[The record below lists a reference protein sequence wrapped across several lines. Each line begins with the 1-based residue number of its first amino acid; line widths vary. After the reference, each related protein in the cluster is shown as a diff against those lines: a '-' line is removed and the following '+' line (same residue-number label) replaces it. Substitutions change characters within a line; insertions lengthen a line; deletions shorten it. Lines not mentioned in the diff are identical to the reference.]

1 MGKTSA
7 RVKNRYNEKAYDRIA
22 VIVPKGRKTVYK
34 AFSEGRGISMNA
46 FIVQAVEREIERL
59 QSISPETDC
68 K

>member
-1 MGKTSA
+1 MGKVSQKA
-7 RVKNRYNEKAYDRIA
+7 VAKYKAKAYDTIC
-22 VIVPKGRKTVYK
+22 VYVPKGRKTVYK
-34 AFSEGRGISMNA
+34 AISEGRGISMNA